1 MPSDT
6 PRIGFVIP
14 AHNASS
20 TIARTLDS
28 LVAQTDAR
36 WNAIVIDDGSTDDTA
51 DVVRGFNSPQ
61 IRACTQANAGP
72 SSARNHGFRISD
84 SALVC
89 FLDADDT
96 LSPEF
101 VGRMIP
107 LTDGASIGASC
118 GYAFVDQCGGILSRI
133 GAMGDLRLDRESM
146 LRLDPPAIM
155 SIVYQRDALDAIVYD
170 GQLFDESL
178 CAYEDWEMLFRLTR
192 GSNLGQPM
200 LRPCDTVLAQYWC
213 ESGSLSSDLS
223 RVWCVGGELLKQA
236 CTTAEE
242 FEAHRRHWAL
252 GILAGAVLAADRVT
266 CQAIEG
272 ACDPL
277 NPQRA
282 GAFAQLLRWHAMR
295 RWALPEGSIDT
306 RHKAIGALVHE
317 HFDDPVLAGHI
328 ESSLYSSAGD
338 RIEQLVR
345 NAARSVGD
353 GGRIVVYG
361 LGRNADR
368 VLGLLDR
375 LKIEYVLSDDQ
386 RGRFADDPRRI
397 DPGSIGSSD
406 VVLVTPIHAD
416 SILDRLESI
425 GPARV
430 VALYA
435 STVTISL

>member
-84 SALVC
+84 SVLVC

-101 VGRMIP
+101 VERMIP

-118 GYAFVDQCGGILSRI
+118 GYAFVDQCGGILSRV
-133 GAMGDLRLDRESM
+133 GAMGDLHLDRESM
-146 LRLDPPAIM
+146 LRLDPPAVM
-155 SIVYQRDALDAIVYD
+155 SIVYRREALDAIVND
-170 GQLFDESL
+170 GRLFDESL
-178 CAYEDWEMLFRLTR
+178 CAYEDWEMLFRLSRKQAIDT
-192 GSNLGQPM
+192 PM
-200 LRPCDTVLAQYWC
+200 LRRCDIVLAQYWC

-266 CQAIEG
+266 CQAIEVV
-272 ACDPL
+272 CDPL
-277 NPQRA
+277 TPQRA

-306 RHKAIGALVHE
+306 HHNVIIALVHE
-317 HFDDPVLAGHI
+317 HINDCALAGQV
-328 ESSLYSSAGD
+328 ESCLHSSAGD

-368 VLGLLDR
+368 VLEMLD
-375 LKIEYVLSDDQ
+375 LHEIEYVLCDDQ
-386 RGRFADDPRRI
+386 PGRFANDPRRI
-397 DPGSIGSSD
+397 EPGSIGSFD
-406 VVLVTPIHAD
+406 VVLVTPIHAEA
-416 SILDRLESI
+416 ILDRLQSL

-435 STVTISL
+435 STATASL